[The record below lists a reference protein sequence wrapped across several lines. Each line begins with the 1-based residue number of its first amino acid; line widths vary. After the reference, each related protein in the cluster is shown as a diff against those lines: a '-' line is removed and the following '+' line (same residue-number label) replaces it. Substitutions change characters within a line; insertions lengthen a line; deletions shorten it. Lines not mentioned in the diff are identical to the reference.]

1 MLLSTKNIFLEMIF
15 RNIYTPFGCR
25 FPTFT

>member
-1 MLLSTKNIFLEMIF
+1 MIF